1 MKKRLLSLTLVGTLG
16 AGAAMADVDATA
28 VTDLN
33 LRAGPSPAQP
43 VIDVIPNAGAVS
55 IQGCIE
61 ASSWCEVNYNG
72 TQGWAYGDYLAAS
85 TDAGSVRVIENR
97 SAMNLPT
104 ATYEYSEADSVAA
117 GGAIGTVVDD
127 TYVTPVTPA
136 DNTVVYVR
144 DNPMEPIYL
153 DGEVVTG
160 AQLPAAVGLQ
170 PVPDTEYRYAYVN
183 GVPVLVEPAERRVV
197 YVVR

>member
-1 MKKRLLSLTLVGTLG
+1 MKKRLLSLTLVSTIG
-16 AGAAMADVDATA
+16 AGAALADVDATA

-61 ASSWCEVNYNG
+61 ASSWCEVSYNG

-104 ATYEYSEADSVAA
+104 VTYEYSEADTVDA
-117 GGAIGTVVDD
+117 GGTITPLADS
-127 TYVTPVTPA
+127 YVGPIDPVQSE
-136 DNTVVYVR
+136 VVYVR
-144 DNPMEPIYL
+144 DNPMDPYYL

-160 AQLPAAVGLQ
+160 ATLPEVVDLRT
-170 PVPDTEYRYAYVN
+170 VPDSEYRYAYVN

-197 YVVR
+197 YIVR

>member
-1 MKKRLLSLTLVGTLG
+1 MKTRLLSLTLAGTLG

-43 VIDVIPNAGAVS
+43 VIAVIPNAGAVS

-85 TDAGSVRVIENR
+85 TDGGSVRVIENR
-97 SAMNLPT
+97 SVIEVPT
-104 ATYEYSEADSVAA
+104 VTYEYSAADTVQA
-117 GGAIGTVVDD
+117 GGAISPYVGD
-127 TYVTPVTPA
+127 TYVAPSVPA
-136 DNTVVYVR
+136 DNTLVYVR

-183 GVPVLVEPAERRVV
+183 GVPVLVEPADRRVV